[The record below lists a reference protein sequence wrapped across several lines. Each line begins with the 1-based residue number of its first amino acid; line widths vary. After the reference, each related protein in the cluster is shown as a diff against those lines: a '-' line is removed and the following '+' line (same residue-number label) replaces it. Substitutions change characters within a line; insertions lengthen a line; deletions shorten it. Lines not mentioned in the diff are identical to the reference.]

1 MLAGCGGSCFKPD
14 AQRAEAVR
22 ALSLR
27 PAWLIEQLP
36 GQLGTFRDP
45 VQKKKKKSKLIY
57 LFDFFDFSIQGAQFG
72 FEVDTTFPTPGSAS
86 RVLRLCEYV
95 SIKLKIYKL
104 FLSFLFHRIKTTRGG
119 EQRPQAQGRDVKF
132 EPRAP

>member
-1 MLAGCGGSCFKPD
+1 VNASSLSTLGAKADLWESECM
-14 AQRAEAVR
+14 QRCLYSET
-22 ALSLR
+22 LSK
-27 PAWLIEQLP
+27 
-36 GQLGTFRDP
+36 
-45 VQKKKKKSKLIY
+45 KKKKKSKLIY